1 MTTEEYQA
9 LVLRTGLRQIDI
21 AWMMGV
27 TGRQSQRWWC
37 GASPIPRSVELLL
50 KGLAEGKLKP
60 RWFRKRI
67 KEPLPYSDATYR

>member
-9 LVLRTGLRQIDI
+9 LILRLGLRQVDI

-50 KGLAEGKLKP
+50 IAFAEGKLKP

-67 KEPLPYSDATYR
+67 KEPVPYSDASYR